1 MPFHLEFIVS
11 GRPLAKARVRFAS
24 GHAYTPE
31 RTLSHEARIAA
42 AAQEAMNG
50 RPPVEGPVAVV
61 LDIRMPIPGSWPRKR
76 QFLAEIGL
84 LRPIGRPDTDNF
96 IKTLDALNHIVWVDD
111 AQIVTISAFKRYDI
125 SPGISVTVDGLTG
138 ESSDA

>member
-1 MPFHLEFIVS
+1 
-11 GRPLAKARVRFAS
+11 
-24 GHAYTPE
+24 
-31 RTLSHEARIAA
+31 
-42 AAQEAMNG
+42 MNG